1 MITKL
6 KYTFIFDD
14 LYTLFS
20 YFFIKKEH
28 THCPR
33 RDKFPYFYF
42 MS

>member
-20 YFFIKKEH
+20 YFFIKEQQ
-28 THCPR
+28 THGP
-33 RDKFPYFYF
+33 
-42 MS
+42 